1 MQWTRPLRWGV
12 YRRILVSYY
21 CIVHGPAMS
30 LQDQEL
36 TYIRP
41 ATGGAD
47 DQGGLFTLSHI
58 RPCMSL
64 VAASPP
70 SPAAACRQRRCVA
83 DYGIA
88 LEPRDMYLWRAPGIV
103 CYPGPTA

>member
-47 DQGGLFTLSHI
+47 DQGGSLLLVTYVPVCRWL
-58 RPCMSL
+58 RPALPALQQHVVNEDVSPI
-64 VAASPP
+64 VA
-70 SPAAACRQRRCVA
+70 
-83 DYGIA
+83 
-88 LEPRDMYLWRAPGIV
+88 
-103 CYPGPTA
+103 